1 MKMIL
6 SAMWVTLAG
15 FAGPAA
21 FAQQTSAGTVSFT
34 AQVDNLEAPW
44 AFEFLPDGALLITER
59 SGKLWHVTNNGT
71 RTEVSGVPQ
80 VAANG
85 QGGLLDITLP
95 RDFSVSRTVFLTYA
109 KPQGNGG
116 AGTALASG
124 ILSADGAELHDVQV
138 LFEMKPGNR
147 GGVHFGS
154 RVVEGA
160 DGMLFVTMGERGQ
173 RPLAQDLA
181 QHNGKVVRVMRDGSV
196 PADNPFVGRSGALPE
211 IWTYGHRNPQGAAID
226 ANGRLWVVEHGARG
240 GDEVNLIAK
249 GENYGWPVISYGRHY
264 SGGKIGEGTRKEG
277 MQQPAHYWDPSIAP
291 SGALFYQGQMFP
303 DWQGDL
309 FVGSLKFNYISR
321 LRIEGE
327 AAQEVEQIKS
337 AQTARVR
344 DIQTAPDGSIWFLAV
359 ADGVLYRMAR

>member
-6 SAMWVTLAG
+6 SVMWAFLAG
-15 FAGPAA
+15 FVGPQAH
-21 FAQQTSAGTVSFT
+21 AQQTSAGSVSFS
-34 AQVDNLEAPW
+34 AQVDNLDAPW
-44 AFEFLPDGALLITER
+44 AFAFLPDGALLITER
-59 SGKLWHVTNNGT
+59 AGKLWHVSANGA
-71 RTEVSGVPQ
+71 RTDVSGVPQ

-95 RDFSVSRTVFLTYA
+95 RDFADSRTVFLTYA
-109 KPQGNGG
+109 KPQAKGG

-124 ILSADGAELHDVQV
+124 RLSPDGSALRDVQV

-147 GGVHFGS
+147 GGAHFGS
-154 RVVEGA
+154 RVVEA
-160 DGMLFVTMGERGQ
+160 TDGTLFVTMGERGQ

-181 QHNGKVVRVMRDGSV
+181 QHNGKIVRVMRDGSV

-211 IWTYGHRNPQGAAID
+211 NWSLGHRNPQGAALD
-226 ANGRLWVVEHGARG
+226 SAGRLWVVEHGAKG
-240 GDEVNLIAK
+240 GDEVNLIVK
-249 GENYGWPVISYGRHY
+249 GGNYGWPVISYGRHY
-264 SGGKIGEGTRKEG
+264 SGARIGEGTHKEG

-291 SGALFYQGQMFP
+291 SGAMFYDGTMFP
-303 DWQGDL
+303 EWQGDL

-321 LRIEGE
+321 LRIKGG

-337 AQTARVR
+337 VQTARVR

-359 ADGVLYRMAR
+359 ADGTLYRMAR